1 VQGKRYRLVPSIL
14 IQVIITDRIQSV
26 TYSFRLISISCR
38 PFFTFSI
45 DGHNLT
51 VIELDGV
58 EHDPVTVQNVDVYA
72 GTSKHFVKEEMS
84 DLMDE
89 WFYFFDLI

>member
-1 VQGKRYRLVPSIL
+1 MPFVASPRSHSLPLAPSHYSSRPSFCLNIL
-14 IQVIITDRIQSV
+14 
-26 TYSFRLISISCR
+26 TYSFHVISISCR

-58 EHDPVTVQNVDVYA
+58 EHDPVTVQNIDIYA
-72 GTSKHFVKEEMS
+72 GTVDLLVK
-84 DLMDE
+84 
-89 WFYFFDLI
+89 